1 MVANEQQV
9 LYFDDVKEGDQAPVK
24 KHRITRTDMVRYA
37 GASGDY
43 MPMHHDEVFAKSI
56 GQPSVFGHGM
66 YSMGLLGAA
75 ITDWVGKTALTK
87 YKVRFSS
94 QTWPD
99 EELRTEVTVKGKI
112 VEGERHLVD
121 LDCKLLNADGDVKV
135 VGEAQAEL
143 PVRG

>member
-1 MVANEQQV
+1 
-9 LYFDDVKEGDQAPVK
+9 
-24 KHRITRTDMVRYA
+24 MVRYA

-99 EELRTEVTVKGKI
+99 EELRTEVIVKGKL

-135 VGEAQAEL
+135 IGEAQAEL
-143 PVRG
+143 PIR